1 MTICSRVRV
10 PAVGLAIL
18 GFLVVLPL
26 RAECQNAPTPVP
38 PDPCQKERDAEYRNI
53 QAFDQA
59 MATEQTLSPEL
70 RDQELSLAKT

>member
-1 MTICSRVRV
+1 MAICLRVKM
-10 PAVGLAIL
+10 PAVGFAIL
-18 GFLVVLPL
+18 GFLLVFPL
-26 RAECQNAPTPVP
+26 RVECQNAPTPVP